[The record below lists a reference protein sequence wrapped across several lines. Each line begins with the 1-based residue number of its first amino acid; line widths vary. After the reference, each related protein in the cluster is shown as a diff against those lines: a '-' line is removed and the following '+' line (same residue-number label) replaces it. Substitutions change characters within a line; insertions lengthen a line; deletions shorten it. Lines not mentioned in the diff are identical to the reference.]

1 MGDGGRAIGDGVL
14 QLERLRPAREPDLD
28 EHAARDP
35 VRLVVGE
42 SMRAL
47 DDESLVDAVGHY
59 ATPSSFIART
69 ARASAASVSSM
80 IASVWQVPTSARA
93 PLKSTPFR
101 MSAWRRAR
109 LRPASFASRRRQ
121 SSWSTA

>member
-1 MGDGGRAIGDGVL
+1 GLVELVHVD
-14 QLERLRPAREPDLD
+14 ERLRGFTHRFQRLGPHERSAVACRRPRCVDHPPD
-28 EHAARDP
+28 A
-35 VRLVVGE
+35 
-42 SMRAL
+42 
-47 DDESLVDAVGHY
+47 ESLVDGVGHY

-69 ARASAASVSSM
+69 ARANAVSVSSM

-101 MSAWRRAR
+101 MSAWRSAR

-121 SSWSTA
+121 SSWSTD